1 MNFINE
7 LSETIINFVF
17 LFQLFFISIYVSRA
31 WRESRRV
38 LLTKYP
44 QSVFPNLYARDELTE
59 NKRLIVRKWLDYAIF
74 VIGLAV
80 LLYLQTTAKSPNNV
94 ADYMLLVA
102 LLQLS
107 PMFVSAYWCNQN
119 SRLISN
125 RYPKKRRTAQLTNH
139 TLFDF
144 ISLRT
149 LIFTLAVY
157 FISVGLVVYMY
168 FFAKPGE
175 LKSVYLIGL
184 STAVTLYIFC
194 LVCVL
199 TFGKKKDHFIEQQER
214 MLKLSDKISALM
226 ASLGTYTCFVV
237 TVLLFDL
244 MNLNQSTVSIVAS
257 IFAQAIVFTTRNQY
271 YPINP
276 SVYKE

>member
-44 QSVFPNLYARDELTE
+44 QSVFPNLYARDDLTE

-107 PMFVSAYWCNQN
+107 PMFVSAYWCNRN
-119 SRLISN
+119 SRLKIFGGRKSV
-125 RYPKKRRTAQLTNH
+125 
-139 TLFDF
+139 
-144 ISLRT
+144 SLRWRQRGA
-149 LIFTLAVY
+149 I
-157 FISVGLVVYMY
+157 LVRP
-168 FFAKPGE
+168 F
-175 LKSVYLIGL
+175 SN
-184 STAVTLYIFC
+184 
-194 LVCVL
+194 
-199 TFGKKKDHFIEQQER
+199 D
-214 MLKLSDKISALM
+214 
-226 ASLGTYTCFVV
+226 
-237 TVLLFDL
+237 
-244 MNLNQSTVSIVAS
+244 
-257 IFAQAIVFTTRNQY
+257 
-271 YPINP
+271 
-276 SVYKE
+276 